1 MAWRKTRCEPPLILA
16 HDGAV
21 GLGLPPVP
29 TPGLNWVDTRSRT
42 QALGVQWTQGKT
54 QRRTRLSV
62 AAAAPWTGRG
72 ESPSVVGGGW
82 RAWATRSPHP
92 LLSLPPPLLHLH
104 CPPSPQNRASA
115 TALTGTA
122 RPGQAPQRP
131 SVCCFT
137 AGGPGKEHRT
147 GKPPPTRRVQE
158 RSKGDASFPTNL
170 PESSSLESTMAEQC
184 VHHQEGPWVT
194 VISQRQPQTIPS
206 P

>member
-1 MAWRKTRCEPPLILA
+1 MAEKEASRMAWRKTRCEPPLILA
-16 HDGAV
+16 RGGAV

-54 QRRTRLSV
+54 QRRTRLSA

-72 ESPSVVGGGW
+72 EFPPVVGGGR
-82 RAWATRSPHP
+82 RAWATRSLHP

-122 RPGQAPQRP
+122 RPGQAPQ
-131 SVCCFT
+131 
-137 AGGPGKEHRT
+137 
-147 GKPPPTRRVQE
+147 
-158 RSKGDASFPTNL
+158 
-170 PESSSLESTMAEQC
+170 
-184 VHHQEGPWVT
+184 
-194 VISQRQPQTIPS
+194 
-206 P
+206 